1 MRLCSFL
8 VLALL
13 PAIAQ
18 AAPESFVH
26 NGRVL
31 DAFGGPL
38 QGEHTLGFSAHA
50 GPGTSDN
57 LWDESETVVLADG
70 YYSVVLGDETPF
82 PGTLWDGAVRWLQ
95 VAVDGDVLGPRSP
108 VHGMPYALVAG
119 RSDTSGHANTAGR
132 AETAVRADSAGLA
145 DSAINATGDI
155 TPDSVDV
162 SDVLR
167 ARSGVLLH
175 EVTQACPAGVA
186 VGTVDY
192 QASTSLVRVCT
203 PSGWSALN
211 AGLTCPAGW
220 WRVNDGKLCVEMALQ
235 PAVLIHAAIK
245 ECRDNHGARVCTH
258 NDLQLACGYNIN
270 PYAGAVTGWYGDHAR
285 FETSGNTDD
294 EYLTWNRNTCDAS
307 GNNDGPAGDSL
318 LTNAYR
324 CCR

>member
-95 VAVDGDVLGPRSP
+95 VAV
-108 VHGMPYALVAG
+108 
-119 RSDTSGHANTAGR
+119 
-132 AETAVRADSAGLA
+132 
-145 DSAINATGDI
+145 
-155 TPDSVDV
+155 
-162 SDVLR
+162 
-167 ARSGVLLH
+167 
-175 EVTQACPAGVA
+175 
-186 VGTVDY
+186 
-192 QASTSLVRVCT
+192 
-203 PSGWSALN
+203 
-211 AGLTCPAGW
+211 
-220 WRVNDGKLCVEMALQ
+220 
-235 PAVLIHAAIK
+235 
-245 ECRDNHGARVCTH
+245 GARKQQCEPTLP
-258 NDLQLACGYNIN
+258 DWRTLLSTR
-270 PYAGAVTGWYGDHAR
+270 P
-285 FETSGNTDD
+285 ETSPRT
-294 EYLTWNRNTCDAS
+294 A
-307 GNNDGPAGDSL
+307 
-318 LTNAYR
+318 
-324 CCR
+324 